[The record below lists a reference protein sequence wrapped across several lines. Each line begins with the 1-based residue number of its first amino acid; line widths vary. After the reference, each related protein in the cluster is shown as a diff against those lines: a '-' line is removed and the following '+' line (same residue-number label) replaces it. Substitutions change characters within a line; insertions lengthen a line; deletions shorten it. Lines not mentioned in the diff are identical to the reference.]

1 MQDEVIE
8 EYSRPFPG
16 EVVETYT
23 RPLPASMAPAKPQ
36 AAKKPKRRRWRGFL
50 LLLVIAAGITAV
62 IGGGQWVLGMLRGAY
77 TGEYDYYDR
86 DWQEDTTDSPIT
98 IPTVEAAAD
107 AELTLTAGRT
117 RTLTAQEVYQTV
129 KDAVVTVAVDLGG
142 GKMSVGTGI
151 LFREDGYFV
160 TNQHVV
166 AGGSACTVLLADGTP
181 YEANYIASDA
191 DYDVAVLK
199 IDGTGFPTADF
210 GNSDTLEVGETV
222 YAIGTPLNLEMGGT
236 FTDGIVSSVN
246 REMQQ
251 TAGTSMPLILRIIP
265 VAVVLIPVVKVFSHG
280 LFFKLKIQKD
290 GFYCRTNPFDGRY
303 YRYGDILDC
312 CLVEAERGT
321 RRHETYYAYYM
332 KFTDRANRTHR
343 VLYDKSLYER
353 EMNEL
358 VARIERAK
366 EDEE

>member
-1 MQDEVIE
+1 ME
-8 EYSRPFPG
+8 ERNWKYKITSN
-16 EVVETYT
+16 
-23 RPLPASMAPAKPQ
+23 
-36 AAKKPKRRRWRGFL
+36 W
-50 LLLVIAAGITAV
+50 TAV
-62 IGGGQWVLGMLRGAY
+62 IAVAITTVVSGGFTFWLYTAHDGAFVGLGGLTAFFAIICVLSAYGAMSFKLLVDKDGFY
-77 TGEYDYYDR
+77 FRAKPGNGRYYRYREIRSMWLATDKETDLQQATYCNFETMDGKRSRFLVLDPQLDAVDYMIERVEAVGASHEEDDR
-86 DWQEDTTDSPIT
+86 DREFV
-98 IPTVEAAAD
+98 IPGKKKVGG
-107 AELTLTAGRT
+107 LMIF
-117 RTLTAQEVYQTV
+117 
-129 KDAVVTVAVDLGG
+129 AVLLLPVLYL
-142 GKMSVGTGI
+142 I
-151 LFREDGYFV
+151 LFV
-160 TNQHVV
+160 W
-166 AGGSACTVLLADGTP
+166 
-181 YEANYIASDA
+181 
-191 DYDVAVLK
+191 
-199 IDGTGFPTADF
+199 
-210 GNSDTLEVGETV
+210 
-222 YAIGTPLNLEMGGT
+222 
-236 FTDGIVSSVN
+236 
-246 REMQQ
+246 
-251 TAGTSMPLILRIIP
+251 TSMPLILRIIP

>member
-1 MQDEVIE
+1 ME
-8 EYSRPFPG
+8 ERNWKYKITS
-16 EVVETYT
+16 
-23 RPLPASMAPAKPQ
+23 S
-36 AAKKPKRRRWRGFL
+36 W
-50 LLLVIAAGITAV
+50 TAV
-62 IGGGQWVLGMLRGAY
+62 IAVAITTAVSGGFTFWLYTAHDGAFVGLGGLTAFFAIICVLSAYGAMSFKLLVDQNGFY
-77 TGEYDYYDR
+77 FRTKPGNGRYYRYREIRSMWLATDKETDLQQATYCNFETMDGKRSRFLVLDPQLDAVDYMIERVEAVGASHEEDDR
-86 DWQEDTTDSPIT
+86 DREFV
-98 IPTVEAAAD
+98 IPGKRKV
-107 AELTLTAGRT
+107 
-117 RTLTAQEVYQTV
+117 
-129 KDAVVTVAVDLGG
+129 GG
-142 GKMSVGTGI
+142 LVIFAML
-151 LFREDGYFV
+151 LFP
-160 TNQHVV
+160 
-166 AGGSACTVLLADGTP
+166 VLYL
-181 YEANYIASDA
+181 I
-191 DYDVAVLK
+191 
-199 IDGTGFPTADF
+199 F
-210 GNSDTLEVGETV
+210 
-222 YAIGTPLNLEMGGT
+222 
-236 FTDGIVSSVN
+236 
-246 REMQQ
+246 RW
-251 TAGTSMPLILRIIP
+251 TSMPLILRIIP

>member
-1 MQDEVIE
+1 ME
-8 EYSRPFPG
+8 ERNWKY
-16 EVVETYT
+16 
-23 RPLPASMAPAKPQ
+23 K
-36 AAKKPKRRRWRGFL
+36 
-50 LLLVIAAGITAV
+50 IAGNWTAV
-62 IGGGQWVLGMLRGAY
+62 IAVAITTAVSGGFTFWLYTAHDGAFVGLGGLTVFFAIICVLSAYGAMSFKLLVDQNGFY
-77 TGEYDYYDR
+77 FRTKPGNGRYYRYREIRSMWLATDKETDLQQATYCNFETMDGKRSRFLVLDPQLDAVDYMIERVEAVGDSREEDDR
-86 DWQEDTTDSPIT
+86 DREFV
-98 IPTVEAAAD
+98 IPGKRKV
-107 AELTLTAGRT
+107 
-117 RTLTAQEVYQTV
+117 
-129 KDAVVTVAVDLGG
+129 GG
-142 GKMSVGTGI
+142 LVIFSMFVFPVLYLI
-151 LFREDGYFV
+151 FRW
-160 TNQHVV
+160 
-166 AGGSACTVLLADGTP
+166 
-181 YEANYIASDA
+181 
-191 DYDVAVLK
+191 
-199 IDGTGFPTADF
+199 
-210 GNSDTLEVGETV
+210 
-222 YAIGTPLNLEMGGT
+222 
-236 FTDGIVSSVN
+236 
-246 REMQQ
+246 
-251 TAGTSMPLILRIIP
+251 TSMPLILRMIP

>member
-1 MQDEVIE
+1 ME
-8 EYSRPFPG
+8 ERNWKYKITS
-16 EVVETYT
+16 
-23 RPLPASMAPAKPQ
+23 S
-36 AAKKPKRRRWRGFL
+36 W
-50 LLLVIAAGITAV
+50 TAV
-62 IGGGQWVLGMLRGAY
+62 IAVAITTVVSGGFTFWLYTAHDGAFVGLGGLTAFFAIICVLSAYGAMSFKLLVDKDGFY
-77 TGEYDYYDR
+77 FRTKPGNGRYYRYREIRSMWLATDKETDLQQATYCNFETMDGKRSRFLVLDPQLDAVDYMIERVEAVGASREEDDR
-86 DWQEDTTDSPIT
+86 DREFV
-98 IPTVEAAAD
+98 IPGKRKV
-107 AELTLTAGRT
+107 
-117 RTLTAQEVYQTV
+117 
-129 KDAVVTVAVDLGG
+129 GG
-142 GKMSVGTGI
+142 LVIFAML
-151 LFREDGYFV
+151 LFP
-160 TNQHVV
+160 
-166 AGGSACTVLLADGTP
+166 VLYL
-181 YEANYIASDA
+181 I
-191 DYDVAVLK
+191 
-199 IDGTGFPTADF
+199 F
-210 GNSDTLEVGETV
+210 
-222 YAIGTPLNLEMGGT
+222 
-236 FTDGIVSSVN
+236 
-246 REMQQ
+246 RW
-251 TAGTSMPLILRIIP
+251 TSMPLILRMIP